1 MRELSGYEFYRL
13 IQVPAEAV
21 DAADGS
27 RGRQDEPDA
36 VVAALAGSH
45 SELLDSGEPAPG
57 ILTAW
62 VRSPGDRSLKILV
75 GGRPSFPPAD
85 PSTISGEPDGVHS
98 VLFPPGAVAREAPWD
113 DVDTELSRFPSWVT
127 CSIRSDTLW
136 ASPPEGGAAT
146 VRRGGFDR
154 YAAHLPSPFAWL
166 VIAEPVS
173 THALAPVLDRLV
185 SEILPLNRGEVG
197 QARRVELERK
207 QARHRELSRTQIGG
221 VWRVRVLAGAADP
234 SAARATAAML
244 CAATELNGLPYA
256 LESSGRVSSLEDALL
271 EEAGE
276 DPAGELAGPE
286 LVVALTRPPDREL
299 PGIRIV
305 ESRTFDLNQEPP
317 SGAHNAQAEVRL
329 GDVLDDAGMR
339 VGEVRLRSDVL
350 NRHTFVCGATGAGKS
365 QTVRHL
371 LTEATRAGVPWLVI
385 EPAKAEYSRMSA
397 RVAELDSDVV
407 VIRLGDPDAPPAGF
421 NPLQPAPGF
430 PLQTHVDVLRALF
443 LAAFESHEPFPQIL
457 STALVRSY
465 EELGWDLA
473 LGKPIRSGTDPR
485 YPTLADLQRV
495 AALVVAGIGY
505 GNEVAADVG
514 GFIKV
519 RLSSLRLGTT
529 GRFFEGGHPLSFD
542 RLRERNVVFEIE
554 DVGDDSDKA
563 FLMGAVLM
571 TLSEMLRVRER
582 TTRSQGLSHLTVIEE
597 AHRLLRRPEGGADG
611 ASAKAVEMFASL
623 LAEVRAYGEGLI
635 IVEQIPSKLIP
646 DVIKNTAVKVVHR
659 LPAQDDRETVGATM
673 NLGRAQSRAIV
684 SLTPGEGAV
693 FTDGMDRPVMV
704 RIPDGTEIEKGEL
717 HPAAIGDLIGRRST
731 TCGAECVA
739 EACTLRQMREAQH
752 VLADHPWM
760 PLLAELTV
768 VAHLTGL
775 PTPTIDRYFPDVM
788 AARVSR
794 RNLDCA
800 LSRAID
806 DAVAVRSSLLQ
817 PGASTE
823 GLARHCLAA
832 LHGVVGGND
841 SASVCSSDDLGYVAD
856 QYRWLPLSVALR
868 DADETTMTD
877 DDIAIWERRMGEQ
890 IVGRTRAENRAAVLE
905 RLGTALSDQAA
916 RDAVTFGT
924 RRPSVVESTIGRE
937 AFTAGWSQSVR
948 DTLERFSLG
957 GPVTTHLNP
966 GESIEKE

>member
-1 MRELSGYEFYRL
+1 MPELSGYEFYRL
-13 IQVPAEAV
+13 TQIPAESV
-21 DAADGS
+21 DAADAS
-27 RGRQDEPDA
+27 RGHQDKADV

-45 SELLDSGEPAPG
+45 SELLDSRDPDAG

-62 VRSPGDRSLKILV
+62 IRSPGGRSLKILV
-75 GGRPSFPPAD
+75 GGRPTFPPAD
-85 PSTISGEPDGVHS
+85 RSTISGEPDGVHS
-98 VLFPPGAVAREAPWD
+98 VLFPPGAVARECPWD
-113 DVDTELSRFPSWVT
+113 DVGAELRRFPSWVT
-127 CSIRSDTLW
+127 CSVRPDTLW
-136 ASPPEGGAAT
+136 ASPPEKGAAT

-154 YAAHLPSPFAWL
+154 YAAHAPSPFAWL

-173 THALAPVLDRLV
+173 AGALTPVLDRLV
-185 SEILPLNRGEVG
+185 SEILPLNRGEG
-197 QARRVELERK
+197 GEARRVGLERK
-207 QARHRELSRTQIGG
+207 KARHRELSRAQIGG
-221 VWRVRVLAGAADP
+221 VWRVRVLVGGPDP
-234 SAARATAAML
+234 SATRATAAML
-244 CAATELNGLPYA
+244 CAATELDGLPYS
-256 LESSGRVSSLEDALL
+256 LESSGQVSSLEDAL
-271 EEAGE
+271 EQAGE
-276 DPAGELAGPE
+276 DPAGRLAGPE

-299 PGIRIV
+299 PGIRIA

-317 SGAHNAQAEVRL
+317 SLVRKAQAEVRL
-329 GDVLDDAGMR
+329 GDVLDEAGMG
-339 VGEVRLRSDVL
+339 VGDARLHGDVL

-385 EPAKAEYSRMSA
+385 EPAKAEYARMSA
-397 RVAELDSDVV
+397 RLAELDSDVI
-407 VIRLGDPDAPPAGF
+407 VIRPGEPDAPPAGF
-421 NPLQPAPGF
+421 NPLRPAPGV

-473 LGKPIRSGTDPR
+473 LGEPIRSGADPR

-495 AALVVAGIGY
+495 AALVVSDIGY

-529 GRFFEGGHPLSFD
+529 GRFLEGGHPLSFD
-542 RLRERNVVFEIE
+542 RLLERNVVFEIE

-571 TLSEMLRVRER
+571 RLSETLRVRER
-582 TTRSQGLSHLTVIEE
+582 ETRSRGLSHLTVIEE

-611 ASAKAVEMFASL
+611 ASAHAVEMFASL

-635 IVEQIPSKLIP
+635 IAEQIPSKLIP
-646 DVIKNTAVKVVHR
+646 DVIKNTAVKIVHR

-673 NLGRAQSRAIV
+673 NLNRAQSRAVV

-704 RIPDGTEIEKGEL
+704 RVPDGTEIEKGEL
-717 HPAAIGDLIGRRST
+717 HTAVVGDLIGRRSA
-731 TCGAECVA
+731 TCGADCLAV
-739 EACTLRQMREAQH
+739 ACTLRQMREAQR

-775 PTPTIDRYFPDVM
+775 PNPTVDRYFPHVL
-788 AARVSR
+788 AERVSR

-800 LSRAID
+800 LSHATD
-806 DAVAVRSSLLQ
+806 DAVAVRSPLLR
-817 PGASTE
+817 PGASTG

-832 LHGVVGGND
+832 LRGIVGEDD

-877 DDIAIWERRMGEQ
+877 NDIATWEQRMGER
-890 IVGRTRAENRAAVLE
+890 ISGRTRAENRAAVLE
-905 RLGTALSDQAA
+905 RLGSALGNQAA

-937 AFTAGWSQSVR
+937 AFSAGWSQSVR

-957 GPVTTHLNP
+957 GPVTTHLDP
-966 GESIEKE
+966 SGSIEKE